1 MLCKNQHMCGGAGYC
16 WSTPERF
23 QGGEKTARREEEK
36 RERKRKRKRREREG
50 ERERGERE
58 KGGRED
64 GGKEG
69 WRERVR

>member
-36 RERKRKRKRREREG
+36 RKRKRKRRKGGRERKGG
-50 ERERGERE
+50 EREE
-58 KGGRED
+58 RED

-69 WRERVR
+69 WKERVR